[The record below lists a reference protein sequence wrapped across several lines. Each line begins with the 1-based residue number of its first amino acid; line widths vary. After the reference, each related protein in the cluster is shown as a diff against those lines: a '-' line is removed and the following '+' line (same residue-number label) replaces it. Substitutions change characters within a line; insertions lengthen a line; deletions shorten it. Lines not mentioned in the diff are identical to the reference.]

1 MTALVVAVFVASVLG
16 SLHCAG
22 MCGGFLAFAVGGG
35 DGGGDAGPTVSRA
48 RLQAAYHL
56 GRLST
61 YTALGVGAG
70 ALGAA
75 LDLGAAAVGVQRLA
89 GVVAGVTMVVFGVVA
104 ILRIVGVPIARA
116 PVPGLLKTAVAR
128 GHRLA
133 FGLSAV
139 HRALAVGMLTTLLPC
154 GWLYAFAVTAA
165 GTASPLW
172 GGVTMA
178 VFWLGTLPVM
188 VALGS
193 GVQAMTGV
201 LGRRLP
207 LVTCVGL
214 VAVGLFTLSQR
225 MTAPAVA
232 TGEGADASVQ
242 RVGALDWQGMP
253 CCEPET
259 KAETP

>member
-1 MTALVVAVFVASVLG
+1 MTALVVAVFVASLLG

-35 DGGGDAGPTVSRA
+35 GPGPTVSRA

-104 ILRIVGVPIARA
+104 ILRIVGVPIAKA
-116 PVPGLLKTAVAR
+116 PVPGFLKTAVAR

-193 GVQAMTGV
+193 GVQAMTGA

-225 MTAPAVA
+225 MTAPLAT

-242 RVGALDWQGMP
+242 RVGSLDWRGMP